1 MKESYQSWST
11 LLFIKKET
19 VVILNKYTFVPSV
32 FMTKVHPPPPQAP
45 RPTLVIWQYTG
56 IFTDPTFSMWAL
68 FSLPLIRIAQL
79 QYIKLL
85 TWLRDLGEYNKRII
99 SRMHLSM
106 SSRWGRRGGRQG
118 IRRDFDRS
126 LWPGGRTFELSHCPE
141 GWDISIFVRARDHKS
156 FPGVG
161 NFSYFDLTFLPRV
174 GNFTAIIWKMSK
186 SRPPPTHRLDIDR
199 CIISFGLF
207 P

>member
-106 SSRWGRRGGRQG
+106 SSRRGRGRAYGG
-118 IRRDFDRS
+118 ILIDRF
-126 LWPGGRTFELSHCPE
+126 G
-141 GWDISIFVRARDHKS
+141 
-156 FPGVG
+156 PGVG
-161 NFSYFDLTFLPRV
+161 HLNYLAVPGVGIFEFLFLPV
-174 GNFTAIIWKMSK
+174 TTNHFPGWG
-186 SRPPPTHRLDIDR
+186 
-199 CIISFGLF
+199 ISVILTSHFCPG
-207 P
+207 